1 MAGNR
6 LMLRLAGIFGPPSEG
21 VSLGAGIFR
30 ISTDLPSFMRNIMM
44 GRLVSLRRRSRMG
57 LGSGDSHPSFNF
69 YVQYYVEATSGKL
82 VPTRGK
88 PRIIYPRN
96 VARVLS
102 GGSCDPR
109 WVAVADELF
118 WAPVAWLL
126 TPARLCFTSY
136 RGLLLLGLLSKYYV
150 SLLDWHYIC

>member
-30 ISTDLPSFMRNIMM
+30 ILTDLPSFMRNIMM

-82 VPTRGK
+82 VPTCGK
-88 PRIIYPRN
+88 PHFINLSEKYCKGFIWRILRSS
-96 VARVLS
+96 L
-102 GGSCDPR
+102 GGR
-109 WVAVADELF
+109 
-118 WAPVAWLL
+118 
-126 TPARLCFTSY
+126 R
-136 RGLLLLGLLSKYYV
+136 
-150 SLLDWHYIC
+150 